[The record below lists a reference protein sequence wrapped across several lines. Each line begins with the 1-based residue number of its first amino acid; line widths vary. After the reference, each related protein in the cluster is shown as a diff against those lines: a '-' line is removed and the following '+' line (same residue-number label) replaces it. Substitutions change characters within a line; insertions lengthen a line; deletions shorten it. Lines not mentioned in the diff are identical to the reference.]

1 MSTIPQHVTEMI
13 DALIKAYPTGLPEG
27 IHMNINLNVAAN
39 VAETSIPV
47 RHASEAF
54 DLQIETSQPKFPDE
68 AIEFAAEPAKT
79 PAEPPETPAYKG
91 QFLGLYR
98 VVPRLESGRIKI
110 RGSADLSAPEA
121 TVSLTDQQFAFLRA
135 LNTARPSYL
144 ESQGYLI
151 KATDGSQRILYKQ
164 FGFDK
169 QLLVISE
176 IKKSED
182 GLVGRVVGIG
192 NDPYLSDPKPLNTG
206 ITNHK
211 TTPWLVHSIE
221 SVGVY
226 APIFASDEKSGWVNM
241 QDVEKVR

>member
-1 MSTIPQHVTEMI
+1 MSNVPQHVTELI
-13 DALIKAYPTGLPEG
+13 DSLIKAYPTGLPEG
-27 IHMNINLNVAAN
+27 IHMNINLNVLTN
-39 VAETSIPV
+39 GAETVASV

-54 DLQIETSQPKFPDE
+54 DLQLETSQPEFPVDV
-68 AIEFAAEPAKT
+68 A
-79 PAEPPETPAYKG
+79 ETPAYKG

-121 TVSLTDQQFAFLRA
+121 SVNLSDQQFGFLRA
-135 LNTARPSYL
+135 LNTERPSYL
-144 ESQGYLI
+144 ESNGYLF

-182 GLVGRVVGIG
+182 GLMGRVVGIG
-192 NDPYLSDPKPLNTG
+192 KDPYLSDPKPLSVNV
-206 ITNHK
+206 TNHK
-211 TTPWLVHSIE
+211 TTPWLVHLIE

-226 APIFASDEKSGWVNM
+226 APIFASDDKPGWVNM